1 MTPDR
6 SATAWANDLPA
17 GARVPWAELEA
28 RVFRGRPGVLAELGG
43 AGAFQRR
50 GEQARSPWFLLAMIL
65 AVLPVL
71 ALVLLPVLAFTAL
84 GTWQIGGET
93 QSDDQ
98 GVQFTPASTFWIE
111 RGTADA
117 RPARGWKVAVGTHG
131 GLPPT
136 AAEII
141 RKVGADDDSMH
152 GFDAVDF
159 VMWS

>member
-1 MTPDR
+1 MTTLSSWSYTQPLTFWSMVTD
-6 SATAWANDLPA
+6 AWGQP
-17 GARVPWAELEA
+17 
-28 RVFRGRPGVLAELGG
+28 
-43 AGAFQRR
+43 
-50 GEQARSPWFLLAMIL
+50 SYT
-65 AVLPVL
+65 
-71 ALVLLPVLAFTAL
+71 LAFTVP

-111 RGTADA
+111 RGPSDQ
-117 RPARGWKVAVGTHG
+117 RPARGWKVAIGTHTG
-131 GLPPT
+131 QPPVS
-136 AAEII
+136 AEII

>member
-1 MTPDR
+1 MTTLSSWSYTQPLTFWSVVND
-6 SATAWANDLPA
+6 AWNQP
-17 GARVPWAELEA
+17 
-28 RVFRGRPGVLAELGG
+28 
-43 AGAFQRR
+43 
-50 GEQARSPWFLLAMIL
+50 SYT
-65 AVLPVL
+65 
-71 ALVLLPVLAFTAL
+71 LAFTTL

-111 RGTADA
+111 RGPSDA
-117 RPARGWKVAVGTHG
+117 RPARGWKAAIGAHTG
-131 GLPPT
+131 QPPVS
-136 AAEII
+136 AEII